1 MKKIL
6 CLISILMIVV
16 LIAGCGKEAA
26 PIPTGPGADQGPGLT
41 PAPVPNPSAAP
52 STTSLTIPTGGTR
65 PSIETK
71 EETLPTKQDVP
82 VVTVEQSAQM
92 SPVLKDLLSKA
103 DYKIK
108 SYKYILTE
116 PPMNR
121 ALNTYYVKG
130 DKIKIKLFE
139 ENAYKLGEYYDTVY
153 LDRANHRATARCEND
168 KRCVTGGQ
176 DYTKQVFE
184 ADYNKYNT
192 KTPMEWLKEITFAEI
207 IGPEVVDSKST
218 TKIRSVQNG
227 KTTDLWIHNTYGMP
241 VQVVVTHEDSTKDTY
256 KFSDNVFNQITDSD
270 VMPLFET
277 TRY

>member
-6 CLISILMIVV
+6 CLISILMIAI
-16 LIAGCGKEAA
+16 LIAGCGKEPTQIPAGPSANEEPEAA
-26 PIPTGPGADQGPGLT
+26 PT
-41 PAPVPNPSAAP
+41 PAQAAP
-52 STTSLTIPTGGTR
+52 QTATQPAVS
-65 PSIETK
+65 TK

-92 SPVLKDLLSKA
+92 APMLKDLLSKA

-108 SYKYILTE
+108 SYKYVLTE

-121 ALNTYYVKG
+121 AMHAYYVKG

-153 LDRANHRATARCEND
+153 LDRANHRATARCENAQ
-168 KRCVTGGQ
+168 RCVTGGT

-192 KTPMEWLKEITFAEI
+192 KTPIEWLKEITFAEI
-207 IGPEVVDSKST
+207 IGPEVISGNSA

-227 KTTDLWIHNTYGMP
+227 KTTDLWIHNTYGLP
-241 VQVVVTHEDSTKDTY
+241 VQVVVTHDDGTKDTY
-256 KFSDNVFNQITDSD
+256 KFGDNVFNQVTDSD

-277 TRY
+277 TKY